1 MNLNQVTIPAVDIA
15 ASSTFFRKMGFTQ
28 IVATPDYGRFECP
41 QGETTFSI
49 HQASPAPTGSGAV
62 IYFEIE
68 DLDNKVGQLK
78 ELGFSFL
85 QEPKDEPWLWREAR
99 LNDPSG
105 NIICLYWAGE
115 NRRNPPWRIPA

>member
-1 MNLNQVTIPAVDIA
+1 MNLNQITLPALDVA
-15 ASSTFFRKMGFTQ
+15 ASAAFFRKMGFTQ
-28 IVATPDYGRFECP
+28 IVETPEYGRFECP
-41 QGETTFSI
+41 QGEATFSI
-49 HQASPAPTGSGAV
+49 HQTSLAPTGNGAV

-68 DLDNKVGQLK
+68 DLEKKVEQLK

-115 NRRNPPWRIPA
+115 NRRNPPWRTRS